1 MTGGTFRDSDNY
13 VSPHQGA
20 PMALSHR
27 RTDGF
32 WLIAL
37 IAICFRFGP
46 ALAQPQAEAAQTII
60 IRAGKL
66 FDPAA
71 GRVLNHPVVVIRG
84 NKIESVS
91 YGTTVPVS
99 GAKLID
105 LGEATLLPGFIDV
118 HTHLTM
124 NAGGGGYESL
134 GISTPRAALIGA
146 KNARLTLLAGF
157 TTVRNVG
164 AQGYADVALRDAI
177 NDGDVIGPRLQVS
190 GPALGITGGHCDDNL
205 LPFEFHHSAEG
216 VADGPEAIMHRVRE
230 VIKYGGDVVKFCAS
244 GGVFSKGDNPLLE
257 QYSPEE
263 MRVLIAE
270 AHRLGRKVATHAHS
284 TISIKDAVRA
294 GVDSIEHG
302 IFLDQEGIELM
313 KEHHTFLVPT
323 SYPLFWFEEH
333 ESQMNLP
340 PWVIEKAAI
349 IIPAAK
355 KNMADA
361 FRNRVRVAL
370 GTDAGVYPHGLNG
383 GEFWSMVTLGLTPV
397 QAVQA
402 GTTNAAELMGWS
414 DRIGAIRPGL
424 LADIVAVK
432 GDPLADIRLLQ
443 HVQFVMKDGVVYK
456 NEFPAE
462 PSGARVPA
470 GD

>member
-1 MTGGTFRDSDNY
+1 MGSSTLYYFRHRGRQ
-13 VSPHQGA
+13 VIGA
-20 PMALSHR
+20 TRQHRFARIACLIFLLWLGAALLS
-27 RTDGF
+27 
-32 WLIAL
+32 AQEPKPAP
-37 IAICFRFGP
+37 AIVV
-46 ALAQPQAEAAQTII
+46 
-60 IRAGKL
+60 RAGKL
-66 FDPAA
+66 FDAA
-71 GRVLNHPVVVIRG
+71 GARMLDRPVVVIRG

-91 YGTTVPVS
+91 FGDAAPVS
-99 GAKLID
+99 GATVID
-105 LGEATLLPGFIDV
+105 LGDATLLPGFIDV

-124 NAGGGGYESL
+124 NAGGGGYEGL
-134 GISTPRAALIGA
+134 GISVPRSALIGA

-157 TTVRNVG
+157 TAVRNVG
-164 AQGYADVALRDAI
+164 AEGYADVALRDAI
-177 NDGDVIGPRLQVS
+177 NDGDVIGPRMQVS
-190 GPALGITGGHCDDNL
+190 GPPLGITGGHCDNSL
-205 LPFEFHHSAEG
+205 LPFEFHYSAEG
-216 VADGPEAIMHRVRE
+216 VADGPDAVMHRVRE
-230 VIKYGGDVVKFCAS
+230 VIKYGADVVKFCAS

-284 TISIKDAVRA
+284 ALSIKDAVRA

-302 IFLDQEGIELM
+302 IFLDDEGIQLM

-333 ESQMNLP
+333 ESEMHLP

-355 KNMADA
+355 KNMANA
-361 FRNRVRVAL
+361 FRSGVRVAL

-383 GEFWSMVTLGLTPV
+383 GEFWSMVELGLAPT
-397 QAVQA
+397 QALQA

-424 LADIVAVK
+424 FADMVAVQ
-432 GDPLADIRLLQ
+432 GDPLSDIRLLQ

-456 NEFPAE
+456 NEISAQ
-462 PSGARVPA
+462 PSAAPVAARH
-470 GD
+470 

>member
-1 MTGGTFRDSDNY
+1 MLCPGST
-13 VSPHQGA
+13 
-20 PMALSHR
+20 MALCHR
-27 RTDGF
+27 RSR
-32 WLIAL
+32 WLWRIGL
-37 IAICFRFGP
+37 AICVCCAPVGN
-46 ALAQPQAEAAQTII
+46 AAQPAPAIVLKARTMFDSSSGRMLDRPVIV
-60 IRAGKL
+60 IRA
-66 FDPAA
+66 
-71 GRVLNHPVVVIRG
+71 

-91 YGTTVPVS
+91 YGTTVPVP

-105 LGEATLLPGFIDV
+105 LGDATLLPGFIDV

-134 GISTPRAALIGA
+134 GVSTPRAALIGA

-164 AQGYADVALRDAI
+164 AEGYADVALRDAI
-177 NDGDVIGPRLQVS
+177 NDGDVIGPRMQAS
-190 GPALGITGGHCDDNL
+190 GPPLGITGGHCDNSL
-205 LPFEFHHSAEG
+205 LPFEFHYSADG

-230 VIKYGGDVVKFCAS
+230 VIKYGADVVKFCAS

-263 MRVLIAE
+263 MAVLIAE

-284 TISIKDAVRA
+284 AVAIKDAVRA

-302 IFLDQEGIELM
+302 IFLDQEGIALM
-313 KEHHTFLVPT
+313 KEHGTFLVPT
-323 SYPLFWFEEH
+323 SYPLFWFEKH

-355 KNMADA
+355 KNMANA
-361 FRNRVRVAL
+361 FRNGVRVAL

-383 GEFWSMVTLGLTPV
+383 GEFWSMVTLGLAPA
-397 QAVQA
+397 QALQA
-402 GTTNAAELMGWS
+402 GTSNAAELMGWS

-424 LADIVAVK
+424 FADMVAVK
-432 GDPLADIRLLQ
+432 GDPLADIRVLQ
-443 HVQFVMKDGVVYK
+443 RVQFVMKDGVIYRDEISVGHTEAK
-456 NEFPAE
+456 Q
-462 PSGARVPA
+462 
-470 GD
+470 

>member
-1 MTGGTFRDSDNY
+1 MTFSDRR
-13 VSPHQGA
+13 
-20 PMALSHR
+20 SH
-27 RTDGF
+27 
-32 WLIAL
+32 WLCHISL
-37 IAICFRFGP
+37 LAICFCWGP
-46 ALAQPQAEAAQTII
+46 SLKAQAAQPGATIVI
-60 IRAGKL
+60 KAGKL
-66 FDPAA
+66 FESAS
-71 GRVLNHPVVVIRG
+71 GRMLDRPVIVIRG
-84 NKIESVS
+84 NKIQSVS
-91 YGTTVPVS
+91 YGTTTTPS

-105 LGEATLLPGFIDV
+105 LGQATLLPGFIDV

-124 NAGGGGYESL
+124 NAGGGGYEGL

-164 AQGYADVALRDAI
+164 AEGYADVALRDAI
-177 NDGDVIGPRLQVS
+177 NDGDVIGPRMQVS
-190 GPALGITGGHCDDNL
+190 GPPLGITGGHCDNNL
-205 LPFEFHHSAEG
+205 LPFDFHYSADG

-230 VIKYGGDVVKFCAS
+230 VIKYGADVVKFCAS

-284 TISIKDAVRA
+284 AISIKDAVRA

-313 KEHHTFLVPT
+313 KRNHTFLVPT

-340 PWVIEKAAI
+340 PWVIQKAAI

-355 KNMADA
+355 KNMANA
-361 FRNRVRVAL
+361 FHSGVRVAL

-383 GEFWSMVTLGLTPV
+383 GEFWSMATLGLTPM
-397 QAVQA
+397 QALQA
-402 GTTNAAELMGWS
+402 GTANAAELMGWS

-424 LADIVAVK
+424 FADMVAVK
-432 GDPLADIRLLQ
+432 GDPLTDISLLQ

-456 NEFPAE
+456 DEISAE
-462 PSGARVPA
+462 PSAVR
-470 GD
+470 

>member
-1 MTGGTFRDSDNY
+1 
-13 VSPHQGA
+13 
-20 PMALSHR
+20 MAFCHR
-27 RTDGF
+27 RSRWF
-32 WLIAL
+32 WRIGLL
-37 IAICFRFGP
+37 TICFCCGP
-46 ALAQPQAEAAQTII
+46 TLLGSAAQSAPPLVVK
-60 IRAGKL
+60 AGKL
-66 FDPAA
+66 FDAA
-71 GRVLNHPVVVIRG
+71 SGRMLDRPVIVIRS

-91 YGTTVPVS
+91 YGSAVPVP
-99 GAKLID
+99 GAKVID
-105 LGEATLLPGFIDV
+105 LGDATLLPGLVDV

-124 NAGGGGYESL
+124 NAGSGGYESL

-164 AQGYADVALRDAI
+164 ADGYADVALRDAI
-177 NDGDVIGPRLQVS
+177 NDGDVIGPRMQVS
-190 GPALGITGGHCDDNL
+190 GPPLGITGGHCDNNL
-205 LPFEFHHSAEG
+205 LPFEFHYSAEG
-216 VADGPEAIMHRVRE
+216 AADGPEAIMHRVRE
-230 VIKYGGDVVKFCAS
+230 VIKYGADVVKFCAS

-263 MRVLIAE
+263 MRVLMAE

-284 TISIKDAVRA
+284 AVAIKDAVRA

-302 IFLDQEGIELM
+302 IFLDQEGIALM
-313 KEHHTFLVPT
+313 KQNHTFLVPT

-355 KNMADA
+355 KNMGNA
-361 FRNRVRVAL
+361 FRNGVRIAL

-383 GEFWSMVTLGLTPV
+383 GEFWSMVTLGLPPV
-397 QAVQA
+397 QALQA
-402 GTTNAAELMGWS
+402 GTSNAAELMGWS
-414 DRIGAIRPGL
+414 DRIGALRSGL
-424 LADIVAVK
+424 FADMVAIK

-456 NEFPAE
+456 DEI
-462 PSGARVPA
+462 SA
-470 GD
+470 GHTETRQ